1 MMLWMLLQTMWSMLL
16 YMMLWMLL
24 QTMWSMLLHIYD
36 AVDAVT
42 NYVVNAAIL
51 YMMLWMLL
59 KNG

>member
-1 MMLWMLLQTMWSMLL
+1 MLVHMYIMYDAVDAVTN
-16 YMMLWMLL
+16 YVVNAA
-24 QTMWSMLLHIYD
+24 IYD